1 VRNNKF
7 DNKNDINLVSK
18 AGIIMLFMIYQVTFI
33 IHYHYIPKDGHAKNI
48 SKDKIIIISKN
59 KDGI

>member
-1 VRNNKF
+1 MIF
-7 DNKNDINLVSK
+7 NLVSK
-18 AGIIMLFMIYQVTFI
+18 AGIIMRFTIYQVTFI

-48 SKDKIIIISKN
+48 SKDKIIIILKN